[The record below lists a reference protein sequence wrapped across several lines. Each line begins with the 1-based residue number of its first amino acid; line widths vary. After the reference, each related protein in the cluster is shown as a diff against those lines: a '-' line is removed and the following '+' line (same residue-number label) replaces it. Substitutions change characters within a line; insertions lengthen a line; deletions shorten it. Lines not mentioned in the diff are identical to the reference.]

1 MYYQL
6 ESDEPGMTA
15 YITEVRGCS
24 EPPIRGRFID
34 PADEELPFRYSFRD
48 PTGKPLY
55 DYYSGDSLMSKRL
68 IAALEKAGV
77 DNLQQ
82 FETELVDEKSGA
94 VNNDYSVVNIIGL
107 VSCANIEESK
117 TSELGSSYYF
127 HDLVI
132 DPKKIGDLLMF
143 RLKESMINVLV
154 EEKVAQAIKAGG
166 FRGLLLTPVD
176 TAPNAEVG

>member
-15 YITEVRGCS
+15 YVTRVAGS
-24 EPPIRGRFID
+24 SGSLVRGRFID
-34 PADEELPFRYSFRD
+34 PADEQLPFRYTYRD

-55 DYYSGDSLMSKRL
+55 DYYSGKSLMSKRL

-82 FETELVDEKSGA
+82 FETELVDETTGA
-94 VNNDYSVVNIIGL
+94 VRNDYSIVNIVGL
-107 VSCANIEESK
+107 VSCANIEEST

-132 DPKKIGDLLMF
+132 DPRKIGDLLMF

-154 EEKVAQAIKAGG
+154 EEKVAQAIKSGD
-166 FRGLLLTPVD
+166 FRGVLLTPVD